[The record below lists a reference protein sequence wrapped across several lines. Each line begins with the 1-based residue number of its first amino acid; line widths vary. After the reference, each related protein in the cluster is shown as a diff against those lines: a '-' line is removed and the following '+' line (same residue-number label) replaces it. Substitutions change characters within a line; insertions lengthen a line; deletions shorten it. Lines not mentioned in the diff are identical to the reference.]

1 VELNKDYLREQE
13 CKIFPFLLFFL
24 NLPSPPNECHGTANM
39 DIIVKHLNK
48 ETDLRNGIIKTAKKR
63 KRDKPRDS
71 NSKEITA
78 TPAAHAINML
88 MCRSYSNKIN
98 YKAIEELFE
107 DY

>member
-1 VELNKDYLREQE
+1 VSKNARSSL
-13 CKIFPFLLFFL
+13 CFFFL
-24 NLPSPPNECHGTANM
+24 FILPSSPNECHGMTNM

-48 ETDLRNGIIKTAKKR
+48 QTYLRNGIIKSAKKR
-63 KRDKPRDS
+63 KRNKPSNS